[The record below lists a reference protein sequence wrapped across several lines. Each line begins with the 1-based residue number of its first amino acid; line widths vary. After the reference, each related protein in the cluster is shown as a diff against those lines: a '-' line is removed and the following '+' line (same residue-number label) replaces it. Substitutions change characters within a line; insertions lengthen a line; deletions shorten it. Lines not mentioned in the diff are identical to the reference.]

1 LPEDERGDEQQDGY
15 RPFWSG
21 TITFGLVSVPVDLL
35 PANRPRRISLRMLA
49 PDGTPLKREYWSAGS
64 KEQVDTESTVHA
76 YELDG
81 GMFVEVTDEEL
92 EELAPEKTREID
104 LRLFVDKDELDPVFF
119 ERAYFLAPSKGAN
132 KPYRLLVSA
141 MESTGKAGIATFVMR
156 EREYLVAIIAENG
169 LLRAETMRFADEIRS
184 PEDAELPKP
193 KKVDKKTVQRL
204 SKALDELF
212 EGELDPDELQDRRTR
227 GIEKLVKSKLS
238 AGKDV
243 VKAPADDE
251 RPAEGALGTE
261 DRLVIDLME
270 ELKRRM
276 KGAASEEKEP
286 VRAEGQR
293 KPARAAAK
301 KGGSKARA
309 SSKEPTPS
317 KSGDDDLESR
327 SKQELYDMAQELDI
341 DGRSKMTKKELV
353 RAIQRS
359 G

>member
-1 LPEDERGDEQQDGY
+1 
-15 RPFWSG
+15 
-21 TITFGLVSVPVDLL
+21 V
-35 PANRPRRISLRMLA
+35 SLRMLA
-49 PDGTPLKREYWSAGS
+49 PDGTPLKREYWSTSG
-64 KEQVDTESTVHA
+64 KEAVESEQTVHA
-76 YELDG
+76 YELNNG
-81 GMFVEVTDEEL
+81 KFVEVTDEEL
-92 EELAPEKTREID
+92 QELAPRKTREID

-169 LLRAETMRFADEIRS
+169 VLRAETMRFADEIRS

-193 KKVDKKTVQRL
+193 NKVDEKEVRRFA
-204 SKALDELF
+204 KALEGLF
-212 EGELDPDELQDRRTR
+212 GKELDPDELEDRRSR
-227 GIEKLVKSKLS
+227 GIEKLVRSKLS

-243 VKAPADDE
+243 VKAPADEE

-276 KGAASEEKEP
+276 KGATPEEEP
-286 VRAEGQR
+286 AKAEGPR
-293 KPARAAAK
+293 KPARPAAK
-301 KGGSKARA
+301 KGHSKGRG
-309 SSKEPTPS
+309 ES
-317 KSGDDDLESR
+317 KSGDDLESR
-327 SKQELYDMAQELDI
+327 SKQELYDMAQELGI
-341 DGRSKMTKKELV
+341 EGRSKMTKDQLL

-359 G
+359 A

>member
-1 LPEDERGDEQQDGY
+1 MPEDERGEEQQDGY

-35 PANRPRRISLRMLA
+35 PANRPRRVSLRMLA
-49 PDGTPLKREYWSAGS
+49 PDGTPLKREYWSAGG
-64 KEQVDTESTVHA
+64 KEPVESENTVHA

-81 GMFVEVTDEEL
+81 GKFVEVTDEEL

-119 ERAYFLAPSKGAN
+119 ERAYFLAPSRGAN

-156 EREYLVAIIAENG
+156 EREYLVAILAENG

-184 PEDAELPKP
+184 PEDAELPKARKP
-193 KKVDKKTVQRL
+193 DKKTVQRL
-204 SKALDELF
+204 SKALDALF
-212 EGELDPDELQDRRTR
+212 EEELDPDELQDRRSR

-251 RPAEGALGTE
+251 RPSEGALGTE

-286 VRAEGQR
+286 ARAEGPR

-301 KGGSKARA
+301 KGRTKGRSAAASKG
-309 SSKEPTPS
+309 
-317 KSGDDDLESR
+317 GDDDLESR

-341 DGRSKMTKKELV
+341 DGRSRMSKKELI
-353 RAIQRS
+353 RAIQKA

>member
-1 LPEDERGDEQQDGY
+1 MPEDERGEEQQDGY

-35 PANRPRRISLRMLA
+35 PANRPRRVSLRMLA
-49 PDGTPLKREYWSAGS
+49 PDGTPLKREYWSAGG
-64 KEQVDTESTVHA
+64 KEPVESENTVHA

-81 GMFVEVTDEEL
+81 KFVEVTDEEL

-119 ERAYFLAPSKGAN
+119 ERAYFLAPSRGAN

-156 EREYLVAIIAENG
+156 EREYLVAILAENG

-184 PEDAELPKP
+184 PEDADLPKTRKP
-193 KKVDKKTVQRL
+193 DRKTVQRL
-204 SKALDELF
+204 SKALDALF
-212 EGELDPDELQDRRTR
+212 EEDLDPDELQDRRSR

-243 VKAPADDE
+243 VKAPADDA

-286 VRAEGQR
+286 ARTEGPR

-301 KGGSKARA
+301 KGRSKGRSAA
-309 SSKEPTPS
+309 AS

-341 DGRSKMTKKELV
+341 DGRSKMTKKDLI
-353 RAIQRS
+353 RAIRKA

>member
-1 LPEDERGDEQQDGY
+1 LPERDEERGEEQQEGY

-35 PANRPRRISLRMLA
+35 PANRPRRVSLRMLA
-49 PDGTPLKREYWSAGS
+49 PDGTPLKREYWSAGG
-64 KEQVDTESTVHA
+64 EEAVESERTVHA
-76 YELDG
+76 YELDDG
-81 GMFVEVTDEEL
+81 RFVEVTDEEL

-193 KKVDKKTVQRL
+193 KKVDKKEVRRF
-204 SKALDELF
+204 SKALEGLF
-212 EGELDPDELQDRRTR
+212 ENELDPDELEDRRSR
-227 GIEKLVKSKLS
+227 GIEKLVRSKLS
-238 AGKDV
+238 AGKDI
-243 VKAPADDE
+243 VKAPAE
-251 RPAEGALGTE
+251 EARPAEGALGTE

-276 KGAASEEKEP
+276 KGAAAEEKEP
-286 VRAEGQR
+286 AKAEGPR
-293 KPARAAAK
+293 KPARAASRKSRSKGRSAGAAK
-301 KGGSKARA
+301 SR
-309 SSKEPTPS
+309 
-317 KSGDDDLESR
+317 DDELESR

-341 DGRSKMTKKELV
+341 DGRSKMTKKELI
-353 RAIQRS
+353 RAIEKA

>member
-1 LPEDERGDEQQDGY
+1 MPEDERGDEQQDGY

-35 PANRPRRISLRMLA
+35 PANRPRRVSLRMLA
-49 PDGTPLKREYWSAGS
+49 PDGTPLKREYWSAGG
-64 KEQVDTESTVHA
+64 KEQVETENTVHA

-81 GMFVEVTDEEL
+81 GKFVEVTDEEL

-184 PEDAELPKP
+184 PGDAELPKP
-193 KKVDKKTVQRL
+193 EKVEKKMVQRL
-204 SKALDELF
+204 SKALDAVF
-212 EGELDPDELQDRRTR
+212 EEELDPDELQDRRSR

-243 VKAPADDE
+243 VKAPE
-251 RPAEGALGTE
+251 EVRESEGALGSE

-276 KGAASEEKEP
+276 KGAAAEEKEP
-286 VRAEGQR
+286 AKAEGPR

-301 KGGSKARA
+301 KGR
-309 SSKEPTPS
+309 SKERGS
-317 KSGDDDLESR
+317 SNSGDEDLESR

-341 DGRSKMTKKELV
+341 DGRSKMTKKELI
-353 RAIQRS
+353 RAIQKA

>member
-1 LPEDERGDEQQDGY
+1 MPEDERGDEQQDGY

-35 PANRPRRISLRMLA
+35 PANRPRRVSLRMLA
-49 PDGTPLKREYWSAGS
+49 PDGTPLTREYWSAGG
-64 KEQVDTESTVHA
+64 KEAVESENTVHA

-81 GMFVEVTDEEL
+81 GKFVEVTDEEL

-141 MESTGKAGIATFVMR
+141 MESTGRAGIATFVMR

-184 PEDAELPKP
+184 PEDAELPQP

-204 SKALDELF
+204 SKALDTLF
-212 EGELDPDELQDRRTR
+212 EEELDPDELQDRRSR

-243 VKAPADDE
+243 VKAPE
-251 RPAEGALGTE
+251 EVRETEGALGTE

-286 VRAEGQR
+286 ARAEGPR
-293 KPARAAAK
+293 KPARAASK
-301 KGGSKARA
+301 KGRSKASGSA
-309 SSKEPTPS
+309 
-317 KSGDDDLESR
+317 KSGDEDLESR

-341 DGRSKMTKKELV
+341 DGRSKMTKKELI
-353 RAIQRS
+353 RAIQKA

>member
-1 LPEDERGDEQQDGY
+1 MPEREEERGEEQQDGY

-35 PANRPRRISLRMLA
+35 PANRPRRVSLRMLA
-49 PDGTPLKREYWSAGS
+49 PDGTPLKREYWSAGG
-64 KEQVDTESTVHA
+64 KEAVESEKTVHA
-76 YELDG
+76 YELDDG
-81 GMFVEVTDEEL
+81 RFVEVTDEEL
-92 EELAPEKTREID
+92 EELAPRKTREID

-193 KKVDKKTVQRL
+193 KKVDKKEVGRFA
-204 SKALDELF
+204 KALEGLFEKELDTDEL
-212 EGELDPDELQDRRTR
+212 EDRRSR
-227 GIEKLVKSKLS
+227 GIEELVRSKLR

-243 VKAPADDE
+243 VKAPADEE

-276 KGAASEEKEP
+276 KGAAAEEKEP
-286 VRAEGQR
+286 AKAVGPR
-293 KPARAAAK
+293 KPARAASK
-301 KGGSKARA
+301 KSQSKGRSAA
-309 SSKEPTPS
+309 AP
-317 KSGDDDLESR
+317 KSREHDLESR
-327 SKQELYDMAQELDI
+327 SKQELYDLAQELDI
-341 DGRSKMTKKELV
+341 DGRSKMTKKELI
-353 RAIQRS
+353 RAIEKA

>member
-1 LPEDERGDEQQDGY
+1 LPERDEERGQEQQDGY

-35 PANRPRRISLRMLA
+35 PANRPRRVSLRMLA
-49 PDGTPLKREYWSAGS
+49 PDGTPLKREYWRAGG
-64 KEQVDTESTVHA
+64 KEAVETESTVHA
-76 YELDG
+76 YELDDG
-81 GMFVEVTDEEL
+81 RFIEVTDEEL
-92 EELAPEKTREID
+92 EELAPRKTREID
-104 LRLFVDKDELDPVFF
+104 LRLFVDRDELDPVFF

-193 KKVDKKTVQRL
+193 KKVDKKEVRRF
-204 SKALDELF
+204 SKALEGLF
-212 EGELDPDELQDRRTR
+212 ENELDPDELEDRRSR
-227 GIEKLVKSKLS
+227 GIEKLVRSKLS
-238 AGKDV
+238 AGKDI
-243 VKAPADDE
+243 VKAPAE
-251 RPAEGALGTE
+251 EARPAEGALGTE

-276 KGAASEEKEP
+276 KGAAAEEKEP
-286 VRAEGQR
+286 AKAEGPR
-293 KPARAAAK
+293 KPARAASRKSRSKGRSAGAAK
-301 KGGSKARA
+301 SR
-309 SSKEPTPS
+309 
-317 KSGDDDLESR
+317 DDELESR

-341 DGRSKMTKKELV
+341 DGRSKMTKKELI
-353 RAIQRS
+353 RAIEKA

>member
-1 LPEDERGDEQQDGY
+1 LPERDDDREEQSEGY

-35 PANRPRRISLRMLA
+35 PANRPGRVSLRMLA
-49 PDGTPLKREYWSAGS
+49 PDGTPLKREYWSAGG
-64 KEQVDTESTVHA
+64 KEQVDAESTIHA
-76 YELDG
+76 YELDDG
-81 GMFVEVTDEEL
+81 RFVEVTDEEL
-92 EELAPEKTREID
+92 EELAPRKTREID
-104 LRLFVDKDELDPVFF
+104 LRLFVERDALDPVFF
-119 ERAYFLAPSKGAN
+119 ERAYFLAPAKGAN
-132 KPYRLLVSA
+132 KPYRLLVEA

-193 KKVDKKTVQRL
+193 EKVDKKDVRRL
-204 SKALDELF
+204 SKALDALF
-212 EGELDPDELQDRRTR
+212 EKELDPDELQDRRSR
-227 GIEKLVKSKLS
+227 GIEKLVRSKLS
-238 AGKDV
+238 AGRDV
-243 VKAPADDE
+243 VKAPPEEE
-251 RPAEGALGTE
+251 RTAEGALGTE

-276 KGAASEEKEP
+276 KGAAGDEREP
-286 VRAEGQR
+286 AATTR
-293 KPARAAAK
+293 KPARAASR
-301 KGGSKARA
+301 KGGSKERGA
-309 SSKEPTPS
+309 SK
-317 KSGDDDLESR
+317 DDLESR

-353 RAIQRS
+353 QALRKS

>member
-1 LPEDERGDEQQDGY
+1 MDG
-15 RPFWSG
+15 
-21 TITFGLVSVPVDLL
+21 
-35 PANRPRRISLRMLA
+35 
-49 PDGTPLKREYWSAGS
+49 K
-64 KEQVDTESTVHA
+64 
-76 YELDG
+76 
-81 GMFVEVTDEEL
+81 FVEVTDEEL

-104 LRLFVDKDELDPVFF
+104 LRLFVDRDELDPVFF

-132 KPYRLLVSA
+132 KPYRLLASA

-193 KKVDKKTVQRL
+193 KKVDKKMVARL
-204 SKALDELF
+204 SKALARLYE
-212 EGELDPDELQDRRTR
+212 EELDPDELEDRRSR
-227 GIEKLVKSKLS
+227 GIEKLVESKLS

-243 VKAPADDE
+243 VKAPAGEE

-276 KGAASEEKEP
+276 KGTASGEKEP
-286 VRAEGQR
+286 AKVEGPR
-293 KPARAAAK
+293 KPARAASKK
-301 KGGSKARA
+301 KGRSKAGGA
-309 SSKEPTPS
+309 AKT
-317 KSGDDDLESR
+317 KGDDGDLASR
-327 SKQELYDMAQELDI
+327 SKQELYDMAQELGI
-341 DGRSKMTKKELV
+341 DGRSKMTKKELI

-359 G
+359 A

>member
-1 LPEDERGDEQQDGY
+1 MPEDERGDEQQDGY

-35 PANRPRRISLRMLA
+35 PANRPRRVSLRMLA
-49 PDGTPLKREYWSAGS
+49 PDGTPLKREYWSAGG
-64 KEQVDTESTVHA
+64 KEAVESENTVHA

-81 GMFVEVTDEEL
+81 GKFVEVTDEEL

-104 LRLFVDKDELDPVFF
+104 LRLFVDRDELDPVFF

-204 SKALDELF
+204 SKALDALF
-212 EGELDPDELQDRRTR
+212 EEELDPDELQDRRSR
-227 GIEKLVKSKLS
+227 GIEKLVQSKLS

-243 VKAPADDE
+243 VKAPE
-251 RPAEGALGTE
+251 EVRETEGALGTE

-286 VRAEGQR
+286 AKAEGPR
-293 KPARAAAK
+293 KPARAASK
-301 KGGSKARA
+301 KDRSKGRGS
-309 SSKEPTPS
+309 S
-317 KSGDDDLESR
+317 KSGDLEAR

-341 DGRSKMTKKELV
+341 DGRSTMTKKELI
-353 RAIQRS
+353 RAIQKA

>member
-1 LPEDERGDEQQDGY
+1 MPEDERGDEQQDGY

-35 PANRPRRISLRMLA
+35 PANRPRRVSLRMLA
-49 PDGTPLKREYWSAGS
+49 PDGTPLKREYWSAGG
-64 KEQVDTESTVHA
+64 KEQVETENTVHA

-81 GMFVEVTDEEL
+81 GKFVEVTDEEL

-193 KKVDKKTVQRL
+193 EKVEKKMVQRL
-204 SKALDELF
+204 SKALDAVF
-212 EGELDPDELQDRRTR
+212 EEELDPDELQDRRSR

-243 VKAPADDE
+243 VKAPE
-251 RPAEGALGTE
+251 EVRESEGALGSE

-276 KGAASEEKEP
+276 KGAAAEEKEP
-286 VRAEGQR
+286 AKAEGPR

-301 KGGSKARA
+301 KGR
-309 SSKEPTPS
+309 SKERGS
-317 KSGDDDLESR
+317 SNSGDEDLESR

-341 DGRSKMTKKELV
+341 DGRSKMTKKELI
-353 RAIQRS
+353 RAIQKA

>member
-1 LPEDERGDEQQDGY
+1 MPEDEGVDEQQDGY

-49 PDGTPLKREYWSAGS
+49 PDGTPLRREYWSAGG
-64 KEQVDTESTVHA
+64 KEPVESESTVHA
-76 YELDG
+76 YELEG
-81 GMFVEVTDEEL
+81 GKFVEVTDEEL

-104 LRLFVDKDELDPVFF
+104 LRLFVDRDELDPVFF

-156 EREYLVAIIAENG
+156 EREYLVAILAENG

-184 PEDAELPKP
+184 PEDAELPAP
-193 KKVDKKTVQRL
+193 KKVDKKEVRRL
-204 SKALDELF
+204 SKALEKLF
-212 EGELDPDELQDRRTR
+212 EEELDPDELEDRRSR
-227 GIEKLVKSKLS
+227 GIEKLVRSKLS
-238 AGKDV
+238 AGRDV
-243 VKAPADDE
+243 VKAPPDE
-251 RPAEGALGTE
+251 ERTSEGTLGGE

-276 KGAASEEKEP
+276 KGSAAEEKEP
-286 VRAEGQR
+286 RRADESR

-301 KGGSKARA
+301 KGRSRDGSSSKADA
-309 SSKEPTPS
+309 
-317 KSGDDDLESR
+317 DLESR
-327 SKQELYDMAQELDI
+327 SKQELYDLAQELDI
-341 DGRSKMTKKELV
+341 EGRSKMSKKELI
-353 RAIQRS
+353 RAIRKA

>member
-1 LPEDERGDEQQDGY
+1 MPERGEERGEDQQEGY

-35 PANRPRRISLRMLA
+35 PANRPRRVSLRMLA
-49 PDGTPLKREYWSAGS
+49 PDGTPLKREYWSKGG
-64 KEQVDTESTVHA
+64 KEAVETENTVHA
-76 YELDG
+76 YELDDG
-81 GMFVEVTDEEL
+81 RFVEVTDEEL
-92 EELAPEKTREID
+92 EELAPRKTREID
-104 LRLFVDKDELDPVFF
+104 LRLFVDQEELDPVFF

-184 PEDAELPKP
+184 PDDAELPKP
-193 KKVDKKTVQRL
+193 KKVDKKEVRRFA
-204 SKALDELF
+204 KALEGLF
-212 EGELDPDELQDRRTR
+212 EDELDPDELEDRRSR
-227 GIEKLVKSKLS
+227 GIEKLVRSKLS

-243 VKAPADDE
+243 VKAPADED

-276 KGAASEEKEP
+276 KGAAAEEKEP
-286 VRAEGQR
+286 ARAEGPR
-293 KPARAAAK
+293 KPARAASK
-301 KGGSKARA
+301 KSRSKRRSEA
-309 SSKEPTPS
+309 EPKGP
-317 KSGDDDLESR
+317 DDDLESR

-341 DGRSKMTKKELV
+341 DGRSKMTKKELI
-353 RAIQRS
+353 RAIEKA